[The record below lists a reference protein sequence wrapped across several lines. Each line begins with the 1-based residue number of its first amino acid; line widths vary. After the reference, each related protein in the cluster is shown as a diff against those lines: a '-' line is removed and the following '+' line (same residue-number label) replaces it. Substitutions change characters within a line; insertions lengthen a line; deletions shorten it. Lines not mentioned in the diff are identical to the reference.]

1 MDIFLSKGQNG
12 YLQYQDTST
21 GKSVSRLR
29 IPHGR
34 CDCLTSNPYN
44 AVVQLGHAN
53 GLSYNIYNLSERRSV
68 GLGLKP

>member
-1 MDIFLSKGQNG
+1 MYGHLF
-12 YLQYQDTST
+12 YQDTST
-21 GKSVSRLR
+21 GKQVSKIK

-53 GLSYNIYNLSERRSV
+53 GELSII
-68 GLGLKP
+68 